1 MDGVFLTRHG
11 YEDFK
16 KEHEHLTK
24 VRRREISKAI
34 EKARDMGD
42 IRENAEY
49 HAAKEEQASTER
61 RIADLE
67 NIISRTRI
75 IDSENI
81 DKDKAFLGAKLKVQ
95 CLDDNEQEEYI
106 LVSEAEADFEKN
118 KISVVSPL
126 GKALLGHKKGDVVQV
141 KIPAGIVK
149 YKILGI
155 TR

>member
-1 MDGVFLTRHG
+1 MDEVFLTRHG

-34 EKARDMGD
+34 EKARELGD
-42 IRENAEY
+42 LRENAEY
-49 HAAKEEQASTER
+49 QAAKEAQASTER
-61 RIADLE
+61 RIAELE

-75 IDSENI
+75 VDSEDI
-81 DKDKAFLGAKLKVQ
+81 DKDKALLGAKIKIQ
-95 CLDDNEQEEYI
+95 CLDDKEKEEYT
-106 LVSEAEADFEKN
+106 LVSEAEADFDKN
-118 KISVVSPL
+118 KISTVSPL

-149 YKILGI
+149 YKILEI